1 MDWASNDP
9 RAGPAGED
17 TRLQGLMNLSS
28 DSRRDPEGPE
38 DDYASIDEAL
48 SARLPTLS
56 ASHRFELAKS
66 VAASPVRLRQTARRL
81 ALREINVAWPV
92 ILSPTALDEDD
103 LLLVIAQGSQ
113 EHLQAVAG
121 RLSLSA
127 AATDALVARG
137 ADSVLTA
144 LVENPGVRLPR
155 GACEV
160 LLHRALRNPALR
172 AAFARR
178 QDIPSDILGALCEP
192 VTGAAES
199 RAGDA
204 WPEPAVAPVPNH
216 DRRPAASHP
225 ELHPGPLAVSADWR
239 TSDEA
244 ERLPAHAR
252 QPQVQVRPV
261 AAVAAR
267 GVEIFRSVRGRMPA
281 VRRNRYVII
290 AAPVIAGIWLLA
302 IAVILLTP
310 ARYTSHMTL
319 ILPGAGSGGS
329 INLEKIGQAT
339 SASASPFA
347 GTGLSP
353 TESYK
358 RLLGSDRTLEA
369 AAVLLRQPVATFS
382 PPKIKLI
389 DQTSLIEVDVT
400 ADNAVQAR
408 DRAVAL
414 RSAFLSTLEQLRR
427 DEAAKRET
435 ADRMFILNL
444 QAKARDAQARL
455 LAFQAET
462 GLVSVEQFNNRIGAL
477 DALRDRE
484 NLQRTLTRQ
493 SAATT
498 ARMSQS
504 LGASTTTARQAMVLK
519 GDPVFQALLARY
531 AAIETQGTEKGATLG
546 DGHVVMAEL
555 NAQDRGLRD
564 ALVARG
570 RTLTGL
576 SAKTLLSFA
585 DISVADGRAHLLEA
599 MVSSDS
605 NLVGAAAAL
614 ADIRQQIK
622 EQSSNA
628 GERVEQASQLAEL
641 NRDLQVAEAVF
652 SSALARLDMNKS
664 DPFAS
669 YPLVQT
675 IEEPTLPKGKSSPSP
690 KMVLAGAV
698 LATLMNL
705 IGFGLLWLR
714 KPTPR
719 KP

>member
-1 MDWASNDP
+1 VDWASNDS
-9 RAGPAGED
+9 RAGPADED
-17 TRLQGLMNLSS
+17 TRLQGLTNLAS
-28 DSRRDPEGPE
+28 DSRRDAESPE

-66 VAASPVRLRQTARRL
+66 VAASPVRLPQTARRL
-81 ALREINVAWPV
+81 ALREINVAWPI

-103 LLLVIAQGSQ
+103 LPLGHAQGTQ

-137 ADSVLTA
+137 ADSVLTS
-144 LVENPGVRLPR
+144 LVENPGMRLPR
-155 GACEV
+155 GVCEV

-172 AAFARR
+172 AAYARR
-178 QDIPSDILGALCEP
+178 QDLPSDILQALCDR
-192 VTGAAES
+192 VGGAPEGPA
-199 RAGDA
+199 DA
-204 WPEPAVAPVPNH
+204 RPEPAVAPAHAHERCPTTPH
-216 DRRPAASHP
+216 L
-225 ELHPGPLAVSADWR
+225 EPLGLSADWR
-239 TSDEA
+239 TPDQTESM
-244 ERLPAHAR
+244 PAHAR

-281 VRRNRYVII
+281 VRRNRYVIV

-310 ARYTSHMTL
+310 ARFTSHMTL

-369 AAVLLRQPVATFS
+369 AAALLRQPVATFS

-400 ADNAVQAR
+400 ADSAVQAR

-484 NLQRTLTRQ
+484 NVQRTLTRQ

-498 ARMSQS
+498 ARMAQT

-576 SAKTLLSFA
+576 SAKALLSFA
-585 DISVADGRAHLLEA
+585 DISVADGRANLLEA

-622 EQSSNA
+622 EQSSNS

-641 NRDLQVAEAVF
+641 NRDLRVAEAVF

>member
-1 MDWASNDP
+1 
-9 RAGPAGED
+9 
-17 TRLQGLMNLSS
+17 MNLAV
-28 DSRRDPEGPE
+28 DSPRDAEGPR
-38 DDYASIDEAL
+38 DDYTSIDEAL
-48 SARLPTLS
+48 STRLPTLS
-56 ASHRFELAKS
+56 ASQRFELAKS

-127 AATDALVARG
+127 AATDALVARS
-137 ADSVLTA
+137 ADSVLIS

-172 AAFARR
+172 AAYARR
-178 QDIPSDILGALCEP
+178 RDIPSDILGPLCER
-192 VTGAAES
+192 VGGAQEG
-199 RAGDA
+199 RTDIV
-204 WPEPAVAPVPNH
+204 WPEPVVAPTDIHN
-216 DRRPAASHP
+216 RRPAAPHS
-225 ELHPGPLAVSADWR
+225 EPLTVSADWR
-239 TSDEA
+239 ASEQTEG
-244 ERLPAHAR
+244 LPIHAR
-252 QPQVQVRPV
+252 QPQHQFQVRPV

-267 GVEIFRSVRGRMPA
+267 VVEIYRAVRGRMPA
-281 VRRNRYVII
+281 VRRNRYVIM

-302 IAVILLTP
+302 FGVILLTP

-347 GTGLSP
+347 GTSLSP

-358 RLLGSDRTLEA
+358 RLLGNDRTLEA
-369 AAVLLRQPVATFS
+369 AAALLRQPVATFS

-400 ADNAVQAR
+400 ADNAVLAR

-414 RSAFLSTLEQLRR
+414 RTAFLSTLEQLRR

-498 ARMSQS
+498 ARMTQT

-531 AAIETQGTEKGATLG
+531 AAIETQGVEKGATLG
-546 DGHVVMAEL
+546 DGHVVMTEL

-576 SAKTLLSFA
+576 SAKPLLSFA
-585 DISVADGRAHLLEA
+585 DVSVADGRARLLEA
-599 MVSSDS
+599 MVSSDG

-622 EQSSNA
+622 EQSSNS

-641 NRDLQVAEAVF
+641 NRDLRVAEAVF

>member
-1 MDWASNDP
+1 
-9 RAGPAGED
+9 
-17 TRLQGLMNLSS
+17 MNLAS
-28 DSRRDPEGPE
+28 DPLRGAEGPE

-48 SARLPTLS
+48 STRLPTLS

-121 RLSLSA
+121 RLSLSP

-172 AAFARR
+172 AAYARR
-178 QDIPSDILGALCEP
+178 QDIPSDILQALCER
-192 VTGAAES
+192 VGGAQEGRTAV
-199 RAGDA
+199 A
-204 WPEPAVAPVPNH
+204 WPEPVVASAQADDP
-216 DRRPAASHP
+216 RPTTHRF
-225 ELHPGPLAVSADWR
+225 EPLALSADWR
-239 TSDEA
+239 GPDQTGS
-244 ERLPAHAR
+244 LPAHAR
-252 QPQVQVRPV
+252 QPRVPVRPV
-261 AAVAAR
+261 AAVVAR
-267 GVEIFRSVRGRMPA
+267 GVEIFRAVRGRMPA
-281 VRRNRYVII
+281 VRRNRYVIM

-302 IAVILLTP
+302 IGVILLTP

-358 RLLGSDRTLEA
+358 RLLGNDRTLEA
-369 AAVLLRQPVATFS
+369 AAALLRQPVTTFS

-400 ADNAVQAR
+400 ADSAALAR

-414 RSAFLSTLEQLRR
+414 RTAFLSTLEQLRR

-498 ARMSQS
+498 ARMAQT

-531 AAIETQGTEKGATLG
+531 AAIETQGAEKGATLG

-564 ALVARG
+564 AMVARG

-585 DISVADGRAHLLEA
+585 DVSVADGRARLLEA
-599 MVSSDS
+599 MVSSDG

-622 EQSSNA
+622 EQSSNS

-641 NRDLQVAEAVF
+641 NRDLRVAEAVF

-675 IEEPTLPKGKSSPSP
+675 IEEPTLPKEKSSPSP